1 MKRQV
6 ITEIVVRQ
14 AAKSGQPL
22 VVRDD
27 AIYTPSARDAIRDLN
42 VQIRKE
48 GVVHAHI
55 PVTPVFRVVGVA
67 ADREG
72 LDAKKIVCKTLEDLG
87 VEYIDHGVGASS
99 DDTTSVEL
107 AAKVARKVAGGTYW
121 RGIVIDATGI
131 GAAMA
136 ANKIDGIRAGNA
148 WDTVTARKGRL
159 EQNINILTLAGQM
172 IGSGLIRE
180 IVTTFLRTDFDGG
193 QYIKTVEQLQQID
206 DEERS

>member
-14 AAKSGQPL
+14 AARSGQPL
-22 VVRDD
+22 AVRDD

-42 VQIRKE
+42 VRIRKE
-48 GVVHAHI
+48 GVVHSHI
-55 PVTPVFRVVGVA
+55 PVTPVFRIVGVA

-72 LDAKKIVCKTLEDLG
+72 LDAKKMVCTVLEDLG
-87 VEYIDHGVGASS
+87 VEYIDHGVESGS
-99 DDTTSVEL
+99 DDTSSVEL
-107 AAKVARKVAGGTYW
+107 ASKVARKVAGGIHW
-121 RGIVIDATGI
+121 RGIVIDNTGI

-148 WDTVTARKGRL
+148 WDTMTARKARL

-172 IGSGLIRE
+172 LGSGMIKE
-180 IVTTFLRTDFDGG
+180 IVTTFIRTDFDGG
-193 QYIKTVEQLQQID
+193 QYINTIEQLQQID